1 MLPDQPATSPIVVPR
16 RHRPLRGALIRGL
29 GVLLPPLL
37 TIVILVWIWQT
48 VKSYVLQPV
57 TAEISSM
64 ITWSVQDIRTELP
77 GAKPT
82 DQEGVYLWHGV
93 RYRELEDREFVPLDV
108 YAVALRG
115 LGSNPPPT
123 TGWGVYRRYVETEYM
138 RPIVVVP
145 VFLVVFVALMY
156 VLGSLVAA
164 EVGQAVWHYFEHAI
178 THLPVV
184 RGVYGAAKQL
194 TDYLLTEKPL
204 EFSRVVAFEHPARG
218 QWQIGFVASEGFAE
232 IRQLA
237 GEPVFAVLV
246 HVNPIP
252 VSGYIRLVP
261 KSQMMDLDMTV
272 DQAIH
277 YIVSFGVVLPPQQ
290 IPQLTSNV
298 PALPSA
304 ADSVPSPQR

>member
-1 MLPDQPATSPIVVPR
+1 MPAEQPPPLNPSPIVPR
-16 RHRPLRGALIRGL
+16 RSRPLRAALIRGL

-37 TIVILVWIWQT
+37 TIVILVWIWLT
-48 VKSYVLQPV
+48 VRSYVLQPV
-57 TAEISSM
+57 VAGVGDI
-64 ITWSVQDIRTELP
+64 ITWSIADIRSELP
-77 GAKPT
+77 DAFPT
-82 DQEGVYLWHGV
+82 EQEGVLVSHGV
-93 RYRELEDREFVPLDV
+93 RYREVDDRQYVPQQV

-123 TGWGVYRRYVETEYM
+123 TAWGVYRRYVEAEYL

-164 EVGQAVWHYFEHAI
+164 EVGQAVWHYMEDAI

-184 RGVYGAAKQL
+184 RGVYGASKQL
-194 TDYLLTEKPL
+194 TDYMLTEKPL
-204 EFSRVVAFEHPARG
+204 EFKRVVAFEHPAKG
-218 QWQIGFVASEGFAE
+218 MWQIGFVASEGFAE

-290 IPQLTSNV
+290 
-298 PALPSA
+298 LPK
-304 ADSVPSPQR
+304 

>member
-1 MLPDQPATSPIVVPR
+1 MPIEQSLAQPIVMPR
-16 RHRPLRGALIRGL
+16 RRPLRNALIRGL

-57 TAEISSM
+57 VAEVGDV
-64 ITWSVQDIRTELP
+64 ITWSIADIRTRLP
-77 GAKPT
+77 DATPT
-82 DQEGVYLWHGV
+82 EQEGVFVSHGV
-93 RYRELEDREFVPLDV
+93 RYRELEDKEFVPLDV
-108 YAVALRG
+108 YVAALRG

-123 TGWGVYRRYVETEYM
+123 TGWGVYRRYVETEYL
-138 RPIVVVP
+138 RPIVVIP

-156 VLGSLVAA
+156 LLGSLVAA
-164 EVGQAVWHYFEHAI
+164 EVGQALWTHFEHAI

-194 TDYLLTEKPL
+194 TDYMLTEKPL
-204 EFSRVVAFEHPARG
+204 EFKRVVAFEHPARG
-218 QWQIGFVASEGFAE
+218 QWQIGFVASEGFSE
-232 IRQLA
+232 IRRLA

-252 VSGYIRLVP
+252 VSGYVRLVP

-290 IPQLTSNV
+290 LPMKPK
-298 PALPSA
+298 PAQPETAKAS
-304 ADSVPSPQR
+304 

>member
-1 MLPDQPATSPIVVPR
+1 MLPDQPARAPGGPVMLPR
-16 RHRPLRGALIRGL
+16 RHRPLRTALIRGL

-57 TAEISSM
+57 TAEVGDV
-64 ITWSVQDIRTELP
+64 ITWSIADIRNQLP
-77 GAKPT
+77 DAQST
-82 DQEGVYLWHGV
+82 DQEGVFLSHGV
-93 RYRELEDREFVPLDV
+93 RYRQLENRQFVPLDV

-123 TGWGVYRRYVETEYM
+123 TGWGVYRRYVETEYL
-138 RPIVVVP
+138 RPILVIP
-145 VFLVVFVALMY
+145 LFLVVFVTLMY
-156 VLGSLVAA
+156 VLGSLMAA
-164 EVGQAVWHYFEHAI
+164 EVGQAVWNYFEHAI

-204 EFSRVVAFEHPARG
+204 EFKRVVAFEHPARG

-252 VSGYIRLVP
+252 VSGYVRLVP

-272 DQAIH
+272 DQAVH

-290 IPQLTSNV
+290 L
-298 PALPSA
+298 PAKAPAISA
-304 ADSVPSPQR
+304 AEPAPSPSR